1 MAATTAPGTAQAD
14 TSPALVPLRR
24 NISFQTL
31 WAGSAAATLGLSVTD
46 VAYPLAILALTGSPA
61 QAGLFAAVQTTGTLL
76 AGLPAGHLVD
86 RYSPRTILVVAEVFR
101 VLVTA
106 GVAVTFAT
114 GWLTFPLLLAAAALL
129 GAAQP
134 AASAARMLLVRA
146 VVPAEQLTR
155 ALTQDEVRIN
165 GAELAGPPLGGA
177 LYGLR
182 LLAHALPFVFT
193 AFSFALSLAS
203 AVLVKAGPRRPARQ
217 APSAGPADQ
226 AQPGQHGGAPPGG
239 QDSSG
244 RPDGMLAG
252 IRTIWGHPMFRAA
265 LLLIA
270 IVNAV
275 GASLGLIAVVILRQ
289 QSVSP
294 VMIGVAL
301 AGGAVGGLAGAPL
314 VRPLHRLR
322 PGVLLI
328 TVCALEVPLF
338 ALLAVP
344 LGPWWMAGVLFLAM
358 LGVPAIRVLLDVLI
372 LRQAPESERG
382 RIVGAVMTLMT
393 IGMPAGLAAGG
404 LLLQYLPAEVTMLI
418 LAAVLAI
425 GVAYCSARPEI
436 WQARWPG

>member
-1 MAATTAPGTAQAD
+1 
-14 TSPALVPLRR
+14 
-24 NISFQTL
+24 
-31 WAGSAAATLGLSVTD
+31 
-46 VAYPLAILALTGSPA
+46 
-61 QAGLFAAVQTTGTLL
+61 
-76 AGLPAGHLVD
+76 
-86 RYSPRTILVVAEVFR
+86 
-101 VLVTA
+101 
-106 GVAVTFAT
+106 VAVTFAT
-114 GWLTFPLLLAAAALL
+114 GRLTLPLLLAAAALL

-146 VVPAEQLTR
+146 VVPKEQLTR

-203 AVLVKAGPRRPARQ
+203 AVLIKAGPRRPARQ
-217 APSAGPADQ
+217 DP
-226 AQPGQHGGAPPGG
+226 
-239 QDSSG
+239 SG

-265 LLLIA
+265 ILLIA
-270 IVNAV
+270 IANAV

-301 AGGAVGGLAGAPL
+301 AGGAVGGLAGALL

-344 LGPWWMAGVLFLAM
+344 VGPWWMAGVLFLSM
-358 LGVPAIRVLLDVLI
+358 LGVPAVRVLLDVLI

-393 IGMPAGLAAGG
+393 VGMPAGLDASG
-404 LLLQYLPAEVTMLI
+404 LLLQYLSAEVTMLI

-425 GVAYCSARPEI
+425 GVAYCSARPQI